1 MNSNQQFSV
10 SCHILAVLTAYGDAP
25 VTSETIALSV
35 DTNPVVIRRIMSRLR
50 QHGLVESRSGSN
62 GGWRLTRPASAL
74 SLREVYQA
82 ISHESVLAMHQ
93 HPNPDCLIGGH
104 IQKTLGSVFDEAQ
117 AALEQALGKFSVAD
131 VLAETLRANSPAAE
145 KHLDMGDLS
154 N

>member
-35 DTNPVVIRRIMSRLR
+35 DTNPVVIRRIMSHLR

-82 ISHESVLAMHQ
+82 VSHESVLAMHQ

-104 IQKTLGSVFDEAQ
+104 IQEALGGVFNQAQ
-117 AALEQALGKFSVAD
+117 TAMELALEKFSVAD
-131 VLAETLRANSPAAE
+131 VLAETLRANLLDRD
-145 KHLDMGDLS
+145 KRLDMSDLQ